1 MELLKKYY
9 DYTLPNT
16 ESPVTFHRWS
26 FLTCVAASLGR
37 NFYLPFG
44 HGVIYPNLLTLLVG
58 APATR
63 KTSAI
68 RIASRLLKNSGY
80 INVTDGKTSKE
91 KFLEDF
97 SDNFSFLAKAQ
108 EDEDGFDFLSSE
120 SDALQVTEILIAA
133 EEFQNFLGA
142 GNAEFASILGDLY
155 DNKDSYHI
163 RLKGGKSLSIAN
175 PTLSILGGIT
185 QTGLSTC
192 LPPELIGQGFMSRL
206 LLIFSQPTNK
216 KIAFPKEPSIES
228 TNWMLEALSEIRN
241 TCQGICNLSESAM
254 KYLENVYTS
263 FPGHPDYRF
272 QHYNG
277 RRFSHLL
284 KLCMCVAACDLS
296 TTIEEHHA
304 VYANTILYQAE
315 LNMPAA
321 LAEFGKSNYAES
333 MGRILTHLEQAD
345 SPISMSEL
353 HKLVHHDLNGGLI
366 ELQKIMLSLKEA
378 DKVQQVDK
386 GWLAKKVIG
395 KDALEFLDMNL
406 LEEYHGIP

>member
-120 SDALQVTEILIAA
+120 SDALQVNEILIAA
-133 EEFQNFLGA
+133 EEFQNFLPATGA
-142 GNAEFASILGDLY
+142 I
-155 DNKDSYHI
+155 
-163 RLKGGKSLSIAN
+163 
-175 PTLSILGGIT
+175 
-185 QTGLSTC
+185 
-192 LPPELIGQGFMSRL
+192 L
-206 LLIFSQPTNK
+206 LLILVG
-216 KIAFPKEPSIES
+216 E
-228 TNWMLEALSEIRN
+228 EAVV
-241 TCQGICNLSESAM
+241 CA
-254 KYLENVYTS
+254 
-263 FPGHPDYRF
+263 
-272 QHYNG
+272 
-277 RRFSHLL
+277 
-284 KLCMCVAACDLS
+284 
-296 TTIEEHHA
+296 
-304 VYANTILYQAE
+304 
-315 LNMPAA
+315 
-321 LAEFGKSNYAES
+321 
-333 MGRILTHLEQAD
+333 
-345 SPISMSEL
+345 
-353 HKLVHHDLNGGLI
+353 
-366 ELQKIMLSLKEA
+366 
-378 DKVQQVDK
+378 
-386 GWLAKKVIG
+386 
-395 KDALEFLDMNL
+395 
-406 LEEYHGIP
+406 